1 MSGSGAINV
10 VAAAVAVLV
19 VVLALRW
26 TVRREPDRV
35 IRRLILAGFVAKV
48 AGTVAYYR
56 VIDDVYGFGDV
67 TRYVNVGRE
76 LAPIIR
82 SGTLPDQASESGTQ
96 FTEFLAG
103 TVFAIFGPNEFFGY
117 LVFALLSFAGMVA
130 FLRALQLAVPTA
142 NHRWYAALVLLLPT
156 MVYWPSTIGKDAWL
170 VCWLG
175 FGSLGVAWILTR
187 ARFGYAL
194 TLVSVLGMA
203 AVRPHMAALFSVS
216 FAAAYLVRM
225 ADKDVAHSAA
235 SWLIGLVLVGG
246 VVTYATTTFSEE
258 MGSGE
263 VVSGSRVE
271 QLRAD
276 TDQVLDQNERNTRIG
291 GSQFDNQRV
300 RSPSDLL
307 QAMVTVP
314 FRPFPHEAEN
324 LQAQLASL
332 EGVFLLAL
340 LVVSIPQL
348 LRLPRLALR
357 KPYVAFAT
365 VYTVGFVF
373 AFSTFAN
380 FGLLARQRSQLVPF
394 LVVLLVL
401 HARERKQE
409 PSLVDVD
416 EHPPGT
422 HLLVV
427 APEPQAPDPALAEP
441 AEQPALGEELEVVI
455 YLDPPGS
462 THAPST
468 DRMQAPTQTGPT
480 PAT

>member
-10 VAAAVAVLV
+10 VTAAVAVLV
-19 VVLALRW
+19 VLLSLRW
-26 TVRREPDRV
+26 AVRREPDRV
-35 IRRLILAGFVAKV
+35 IRRLILAGFVAKL
-48 AGTVAYYR
+48 AGTVAYFR
-56 VIDDVYGFGDV
+56 VIEDVYGFGDV
-67 TRYVNVGRE
+67 TRYVRAGRE
-76 LAPIIR
+76 LSPIIR
-82 SGTLPDQASESGTQ
+82 SGTLPDQARETGTE
-96 FTEFLAG
+96 FTEFLTG
-103 TVFAIFGPNEFFGY
+103 TVFAAFGPNEAFGY
-117 LVFALLSFAGMVA
+117 LVFSMLSFAGMVA

-203 AVRPHMAALFSVS
+203 AVRPHMAALFALS

-225 ADKDVAHSAA
+225 ADKDVERSVA

-263 VVSGSRVE
+263 VESGSRVE
-271 QLRAD
+271 QLRTD
-276 TDQVLDQNERNTRIG
+276 TDSVLDQTERNTRIG
-291 GSQFDNQRV
+291 GSQFDSRRV
-300 RSPSDLL
+300 RSPADLL
-307 QAMVTVP
+307 QAMVSVP

-324 LQAQLASL
+324 VQAQLASL
-332 EGVFLLAL
+332 EGLFLLAL
-340 LVVSIPQL
+340 LVLSIPRL
-348 LRLPRLALR
+348 LQLPRLALR

-380 FGLLARQRSQLVPF
+380 FGLLARQRSQLLPF
-394 LVVLLVL
+394 LVVLFVL
-401 HARERKQE
+401 HSRQSRND
-409 PSLVDVD
+409 PDPVNVD
-416 EHPPGT
+416 EHAPGT
-422 HLLVV
+422 HLIVLPSQPQTPS
-427 APEPQAPDPALAEP
+427 PEPSEASEQP
-441 AEQPALGEELEVVI
+441 EQPAVRDKLEVVI
-455 YLDPPGS
+455 SLDRAATAG
-462 THAPST
+462 APSR
-468 DRMQAPTQTGPT
+468 DQVEES
-480 PAT
+480 